1 MYSRYSD
8 CRFAL
13 CSAATPAA
21 GKCVNTVARATWLA
35 RYTVLLT
42 FTCVLQEENASLH
55 QQLASKPEAPPPA
68 AARGG
73 SSTDG
78 RGGGG
83 GEAASGGGG
92 ARAGSARAQTA
103 EPDRVEQLVSRP
115 ELVALRQENANLRT
129 TNELLR
135 RSHETVRRDGWMAGS
150 VDRCRQTDRQT
161 ESSHS
166 QPITAYPNIHQQ
178 VLRENRQLQAKLE
191 RLEGVFNVGDVQL
204 VGDMAAPAAR

>member
-1 MYSRYSD
+1 MYSKYSD

-21 GKCVNTVARATWLA
+21 GKCVNTVARAMA
-35 RYTVLLT
+35 RSTILT
-42 FTCVLQEENASLH
+42 YLTCVLQEENASLH

-73 SSTDG
+73 SSADG

-83 GEAASGGGG
+83 GEAASGGGGGGG

-161 ESSHS
+161 DREVSLAADHS
-166 QPITAYPNIHQQ
+166 IP
-178 VLRENRQLQAKLE
+178 
-191 RLEGVFNVGDVQL
+191 
-204 VGDMAAPAAR
+204 

>member
-1 MYSRYSD
+1 M
-8 CRFAL
+8 
-13 CSAATPAA
+13 
-21 GKCVNTVARATWLA
+21 
-35 RYTVLLT
+35 
-42 FTCVLQEENASLH
+42 TCVLQEENASLH